1 MGSPLKPVLAN
12 IIMTELESTIVK
24 ELVDKSLVKL
34 YMRYVDDTL
43 LLVKDKDINYIHKRL
58 ASFDKNIKYTVDTF
72 PDGNVHLLDIK
83 FDKNHI
89 DIYYKD
95 TYTGQYSSFHSQRP
109 WRWKTECIKALFHLA
124 NKIRCRKQAF
134 QSQINHIKTLMSS
147 NAYPKYVRNSII
159 NKLKSNVNRKNNI
172 KNNKDGRKVI
182 LINLPYLGKKD
193 EQMTKSLI
201 RKIKRSFKK
210 ISSLRRSDKRF

>member
-1 MGSPLKPVLAN
+1 
-12 IIMTELESTIVK
+12 
-24 ELVDKSLVKL
+24 
-34 YMRYVDDTL
+34 
-43 LLVKDKDINYIHKRL
+43 
-58 ASFDKNIKYTVDTF
+58 
-72 PDGNVHLLDIK
+72 
-83 FDKNHI
+83 
-89 DIYYKD
+89 
-95 TYTGQYSSFHSQRP
+95 
-109 WRWKTECIKALFHLA
+109 
-124 NKIRCRKQAF
+124 
-134 QSQINHIKTLMSS
+134 MSS

-210 ISSLRRSDKRF
+210 ISSLRHSDKRF